1 MGLASYTFLDQKT
14 AVAEIAAGPGF
25 TNGLTGAYNVKLGD
39 RTKGVV
45 QPMVGSGRSGPPS
58 GR

>member
-1 MGLASYTFLDQKT
+1 MSYTVLDQKT
-14 AVAEIAAGPGF
+14 DDAGIAAGQGF

-39 RTKGVV
+39 NTKGFV
-45 QPMVGSGRSGPPS
+45 QPMVGSGRSGPTS